1 MLLLCSHHYSSN
13 MYYASFNITPDS
25 AEELNENYDDMSC
38 MTRYTGTVGTSFR
51 HAVDESKS
59 DSMKIVH
66 LRPRDI
72 SKTIWMQYV
81 INRVSEKIL
90 NIAI

>member
-1 MLLLCSHHYSSN
+1 MLILCLHHYSSN
-13 MYYASFNITPDS
+13 MYYTYCMLTPYS
-25 AEELNENYDDMSC
+25 AEELNKDYDDMSC
-38 MTRYTGTVGTSFR
+38 MTRYTGTVGISFR

-59 DSMKIVH
+59 DSMKNVH

-81 INRVSEKIL
+81 INQVSEKIL